1 MIEISEI
8 TRRWDSMEYVQIQ
21 KAKQLNAEIVNSEH
35 EILECQKNIALK
47 KKNGLSEEAIRQ
59 DKERLNTLQELY
71 KKLSKLQQT
80 RDLRISKRF

>member
-1 MIEISEI
+1 
-8 TRRWDSMEYVQIQ
+8 MEYVQIQ
-21 KAKQLNAEIVNSEH
+21 KAKQLNAEIVNCEH

-59 DKERLNTLQELY
+59 DKERLNILQELY